1 MREYLSSGLTT
12 AEVNNLIING
22 NLSKEWRKIVHGYG
36 GIRLAS
42 FTDKVKLTKILT
54 DPNLAK
60 AGEIVATVEYDR
72 VCLTEEGKYYQ
83 ELSQYGPAIIRK
95 GWEDNIFDVLLFD
108 DLQEREEYI
117 KQKKEEA

>member
-1 MREYLSSGLTT
+1 MYAS